1 MNKYMYKLKGENERK
16 EGESKET
23 SIQGRM
29 KNLCPLT
36 QEEYKNL
43 ITLVLGG

>member
-1 MNKYMYKLKGENERK
+1 MDKQKGGKERK
-16 EGESKET
+16 EGESKEK
-23 SIQGRM
+23 SIKGRM

-43 ITLVLGG
+43 ITLVLGV